1 MSEILEQD
9 SSIPT
14 ATENTEGQQQIKS
27 VVLNLST
34 GILNGLVAGIATIP
48 GTDFKDPSL
57 KENLISTSVDL
68 ATNLYNFVNSLN
80 FSMSQNQ

>member
-9 SSIPT
+9 TSIP
-14 ATENTEGQQQIKS
+14 TENTEAQQQIKS

-34 GILNGLVAGIATIP
+34 GILNGLVAGLSTIP
-48 GTDFKDPSL
+48 GTDFKEPAL
-57 KENLISTSVDL
+57 KEMLISTSVDL

-80 FSMSQNQ
+80 FSMSQQNQ